1 MDKVDCEDIIVPS
14 GKYGDINV
22 LTAGNK
28 SSENSV
34 VFLHGCPSDSRA
46 IQKQFPAFI
55 YMNYRCYSI
64 DFPGYGKS
72 KGEKLPSRSELIMN
86 DKGPADVVRLVMK
99 HFGLNKPV
107 LSGYDWGGAI
117 ALKMGVNDSKS
128 FSKIIAFHPSYN
140 EEKKDELKNL
150 KTPTL
155 IQWNKND

>member
-1 MDKVDCEDIIVPS
+1 
-14 GKYGDINV
+14 
-22 LTAGNK
+22 
-28 SSENSV
+28 
-34 VFLHGCPSDSRA
+34 
-46 IQKQFPAFI
+46 
-55 YMNYRCYSI
+55 MNYRCYSI

-72 KGEKLPSRSELIMN
+72 MGEKLPSRSELIMN
-86 DKGPADVVRLVMK
+86 DKGPADIVRLVMK